1 MKVIRGTIVS
11 EGEGGVY
18 GERMLNGCRVWD
30 PHRSKLP
37 AAILN
42 GAPLDLTA
50 DMRVLYMGAANGTT
64 VSHVADYVETV
75 YAIEFAPRPM
85 QDLIEVAR
93 RRLNIVPIMADV
105 NRPEVYGCFVE
116 AVDMIYQDVAQ
127 PNQADILRK
136 NLPFLKTGGM
146 AVLML
151 KARSVDVRRASEEI
165 AEETRMALRE
175 MGLTIT
181 WSGTLDPFHKD
192 HTCILCVKE
201 A

>member
-37 AAILN
+37 AAVLN

-50 DMRVLYMGAANGTT
+50 DLRVLYMGAANGTT

-93 RRLNIVPIMADV
+93 RRPNIVPIMADV

-116 AVDMIYQDVAQ
+116 LVDMIYQDVAQ

-136 NLPFLKTGGM
+136 NLPFLKDGGM

-151 KARSVDVRRASEEI
+151 KARSVDVRKPTEEI
-165 AEETRMALRE
+165 AEETCAALRE
-175 MGLTIT
+175 VGLTIIWT
-181 WSGTLDPFHKD
+181 GTLNPYHRD
-192 HTCILCVKE
+192 HMAILCTKG
-201 A
+201 

>member
-37 AAILN
+37 AAVLN
-42 GAPLDLTA
+42 GAPLDLAA

-75 YAIEFAPRPM
+75 YAVEFAPRPM

-93 RRLNIVPIMADV
+93 RRPNIVPIMADV
-105 NRPEVYGCFVE
+105 NRPEVYGSFVE

-136 NLPFLKTGGM
+136 NLPFLKDGGT

-151 KARSVDVRRASEEI
+151 KARSVDVRKPTAEV
-165 AEETRMALRE
+165 AEETCAALRE
-175 MGLTIT
+175 MGLTII
-181 WSGTLDPFHKD
+181 WAGTLNPYHRD
-192 HTCILCVKE
+192 HMAIICTK
-201 A
+201 

>member
-18 GERMLNGCRVWD
+18 GERMMNGCRVWD

-64 VSHVADYVETV
+64 VSHVADYVETI

-93 RRLNIVPIMADV
+93 RRPNIVPIMADV

-116 AVDMIYQDVAQ
+116 LVDMIYQDVAQ

-136 NLPFLKTGGM
+136 NLPFLKDGGI

-151 KARSVDVRRASEEI
+151 KARSVDVRKPTEEI
-165 AEETRMALRE
+165 AEETCAALRE
-175 MGLTIT
+175 MGLTILWT
-181 WSGTLDPFHKD
+181 GTLNPYHRD
-192 HTCILCVKE
+192 HMAILCMKE
-201 A
+201 